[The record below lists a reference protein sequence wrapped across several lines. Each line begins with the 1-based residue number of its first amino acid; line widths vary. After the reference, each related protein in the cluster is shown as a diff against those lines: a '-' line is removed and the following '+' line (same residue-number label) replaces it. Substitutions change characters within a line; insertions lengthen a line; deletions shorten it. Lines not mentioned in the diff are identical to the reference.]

1 MSTRIA
7 LPIALALGL
16 VGCTETPG
24 GYPSLA
30 LRPIESR
37 SDAEP
42 EMATPVAAP
51 DAALDKRIAAI
62 GAKLAASEAAFS
74 ASAATAE
81 TAARSPAAQAV
92 GSNEWV
98 RAESALADLDSLR
111 VDTLSAITDL
121 DQLTSERG
129 VAGDPPYPALDDAR
143 AKAQAQLETQQTKIA
158 AIKAILGEK

>member
-1 MSTRIA
+1 MSKRIA
-7 LPIALALGL
+7 ILLTLGL
-16 VGCTETPG
+16 VGCTEAPG
-24 GYPSLA
+24 VYPSLA

-42 EMATPVAAP
+42 EVVTPVATP
-51 DAALDKRIAAI
+51 DPELDKKIAAI
-62 GAKLAASEAAFS
+62 GAKLGASEAAFA

-81 TAARSPAAQAV
+81 SAARSPAAQAI

-111 VDTLSAITDL
+111 VDTLGAVTDL

-129 VAGDPPYPALDDAR
+129 VAGDPPYPALEDAR
-143 AKAQAQLETQQTKIA
+143 AKAQAQLDAQQTKIA

>member
-1 MSTRIA
+1 MSKRIA
-7 LPIALALGL
+7 MFLALGL
-16 VGCTETPG
+16 VGCTEAPG
-24 GYPSLA
+24 AYPSLA

-42 EMATPVAAP
+42 EVATPVAAP
-51 DAALDKRIAAI
+51 DAELDKKIAAI
-62 GAKLAASEAAFS
+62 DAKLGASEAAFS

-81 TAARSPAAQAV
+81 AAARAPAAQAV

-111 VDTLSAITDL
+111 VDTLGAVTDL

-129 VAGDPPYPALDDAR
+129 VAGDPPYPALQAAL
-143 AKAQAQLETQQTKIA
+143 AKAQAQLDVQQKKIA

>member
-111 VDTLSAITDL
+111 VDTLGAITDL

-129 VAGDPPYPALDDAR
+129 VAGDPPYPALDDTR

>member
-1 MSTRIA
+1 MSKRIA
-7 LPIALALGL
+7 ILLTLGL
-16 VGCTETPG
+16 VGCTEAPG
-24 GYPSLA
+24 VYPSLA

-42 EMATPVAAP
+42 EVVTPVVTP
-51 DAALDKRIAAI
+51 DPGLDKKIAAI
-62 GAKLAASEAAFS
+62 GAKLGASEAAFA

-81 TAARSPAAQAV
+81 SAARSPAAQAV

-111 VDTLSAITDL
+111 VDTLGAVTDL

-143 AKAQAQLETQQTKIA
+143 AKAQAQLEAQQKKIA

>member
-1 MSTRIA
+1 MSKRIA
-7 LPIALALGL
+7 MFLALGL
-16 VGCTETPG
+16 VGCTETQG
-24 GYPSLA
+24 VYPSLA

-42 EMATPVAAP
+42 EVVTPVASP
-51 DAALDKRIAAI
+51 DAELDKKIAAI
-62 GAKLAASEAAFS
+62 GAKLGASEAAFA

-81 TAARSPAAQAV
+81 SAARSPAAQAV

-111 VDTLSAITDL
+111 VDTLGAVTDI

-129 VAGDPPYPALDDAR
+129 VTGDPPYPALEDAR
-143 AKAQAQLETQQTKIA
+143 AKAQAQLDAQQTKIG

>member
-1 MSTRIA
+1 MQKRIA
-7 LPIALALGL
+7 LLLVLGL
-16 VGCTETPG
+16 AGCTEAPG
-24 GYPSLA
+24 AYPSLA

-37 SDAEP
+37 TDAEP
-42 EMATPVAAP
+42 EVVTPVATP
-51 DAALDKRIAAI
+51 DPALDRKIAAI
-62 GAKLAASEAAFS
+62 GAKLSASDAAFS

-81 TAARSPAAQAV
+81 TAARVPAAQAV

-111 VDTLSAITDL
+111 ADTLGAVTDI
-121 DQLTSERG
+121 DQLTAERG

-143 AKAQAQLETQQTKIA
+143 ARAQAQLGAQQAKIA

>member
-1 MSTRIA
+1 MHKRIA
-7 LPIALALGL
+7 LLLAVGL
-16 VGCTETPG
+16 AACTETPG
-24 GYPSLA
+24 AYPSLA

-37 SDAEP
+37 SNAEP
-42 EMATPVAAP
+42 EIVTPVAEP
-51 DAALDKRIAAI
+51 DAALDKKIAAI
-62 GAKLAASEAAFS
+62 GARLAASEAAFG

-81 TAARSPAAQAV
+81 SAARTPAAQAV

-111 VDTLSAITDL
+111 VDTLGAVTDI
-121 DQLTSERG
+121 DQLSAERG

-143 AKAQAQLETQQTKIA
+143 AKAQAQLDAQQKRIA

>member
-1 MSTRIA
+1 MSKRIVMFV
-7 LPIALALGL
+7 ALGL
-16 VGCTETPG
+16 VGCTEPPG
-24 GYPSLA
+24 TYPSLA

-42 EMATPVAAP
+42 EVVTPVAAP
-51 DAALDKRIAAI
+51 DAELDKKVAAI
-62 GAKLAASEAAFS
+62 GAKLAASEAAFA

-81 TAARSPAAQAV
+81 SAARSPAAQAV

-111 VDTLSAITDL
+111 VDTLDAITEL

-129 VAGDPPYPALDDAR
+129 VAGDPPYPVLDDTR
-143 AKAQAQLETQQTKIA
+143 AKAQAQMETQQTKIT

>member
-1 MSTRIA
+1 MSKRIA
-7 LPIALALGL
+7 ILLTLGL
-16 VGCTETPG
+16 VGCTEAPG
-24 GYPSLA
+24 VYPSLA

-42 EMATPVAAP
+42 EVVTPVATP
-51 DAALDKRIAAI
+51 DPELDKKIAAI
-62 GAKLAASEAAFS
+62 SAKLGASEAAFA

-81 TAARSPAAQAV
+81 SAARSPAAQSV

-111 VDTLSAITDL
+111 VNTLDAITAL
-121 DQLTSERG
+121 DQLTAERG
-129 VAGDPPYPALDDAR
+129 VAGDPPYPALEDMR
-143 AKAQAQLETQQTKIA
+143 AKAQAQMETQQTKIT

>member
-1 MSTRIA
+1 MSKRIA
-7 LPIALALGL
+7 ILLTLGL
-16 VGCTETPG
+16 VGCTEAPG
-24 GYPSLA
+24 TYPSLA

-42 EMATPVAAP
+42 EVVTPVAAP
-51 DAALDKRIAAI
+51 DAALDKTIAAI
-62 GAKLAASEAAFS
+62 GAKLGASEAAFA

-81 TAARSPAAQAV
+81 SAARSPAAQAV

-111 VDTLSAITDL
+111 VDTLDAITEL
-121 DQLTSERG
+121 DQLTAERG
-129 VAGDPPYPALDDAR
+129 VAGDPPYPTLDDTR
-143 AKAQAQLETQQTKIA
+143 TKAQAQMETQQTKIS

>member
-1 MSTRIA
+1 MSKRIA
-7 LPIALALGL
+7 ILLTLGL
-16 VGCTETPG
+16 VGCTEAPG
-24 GYPSLA
+24 VYPSLA

-42 EMATPVAAP
+42 EVVTPVAAP
-51 DAALDKRIAAI
+51 DPDLDKKIAAI
-62 GAKLAASEAAFS
+62 GAKLGASEAAFA

-81 TAARSPAAQAV
+81 SAARSPAAQAV

-111 VDTLSAITDL
+111 VDTLGAVSDL

-129 VAGDPPYPALDDAR
+129 VIGDPPYPALEDAR
-143 AKAQAQLETQQTKIA
+143 AKAQAQLEAQQTKIA